1 MNDELKN
8 TTPVGPPEPELR
20 AALVAHFGANPDEVV
35 DWNAQA
41 DRIVAAARLPLARR
55 ARDTRV
61 GWQRPAA
68 RWARFA
74 IPAGLAAG
82 VLLAVAAAAGPTA
95 PDTAADD
102 PGMREVAA
110 VAATDAVAGDPLI
123 VTDQE
128 LALSIL
134 LNEEP

>member
-1 MNDELKN
+1 MSDPMDEN
-8 TTPVGPPEPELR
+8 TPMEPLDPGVR
-20 AALVAHFGANPDEVV
+20 AAMVTRFGETPAGEVN
-35 DWNAQA
+35 WGAQA
-41 DRIVAAARLPLARR
+41 GRIMDAARFRLAAR
-55 ARDTRV
+55 ARG
-61 GWQRPAA
+61 GWRRPAA

-82 VLLAVAAAAGPTA
+82 VMLAIGAAMGPVAQE
-95 PDTAADD
+95 ADGND

-110 VAATDAVAGDPLI
+110 VAATDAISSDPLM

-134 LNEEP
+134 LTEER

>member
-1 MNDELKN
+1 MSEPIDE
-8 TTPVGPPEPELR
+8 TMPMEPLDPALR
-20 AALVAHFGANPDEVV
+20 AALLARFGETPVDEV
-35 DWNAQA
+35 DWDAQA
-41 DRIVAAARLPLARR
+41 DRIVDAARFRLAAR
-55 ARDTRV
+55 ARA
-61 GWQRPAA
+61 GWRRPAA

-82 VLLAVAAAAGPTA
+82 VMLAIGAAMGPVA
-95 PDTAADD
+95 PDGDGND

-110 VAATDAVAGDPLI
+110 VAATDAISGDPLM

-134 LNEEP
+134 LTEER